1 MVVGIG
7 REIEGMAAGL
17 VVRARRVR
25 ITVGEEAGLIVG
37 QVPVGGGLGAG
48 RAELV
53 RGERRV
59 EGAQVVGRV
68 GDHPGDR
75 AGMGGRNL
83 VRLRMRRQ
91 HLRLRRRIVVRRR
104 TMTLALA
111 FSAA

>member
-1 MVVGIG
+1 
-7 REIEGMAAGL
+7 MAAGL
-17 VVRARRVR
+17 VVRAGRVR

-53 RGERRV
+53 RGERRA
-59 EGAQVVGRV
+59 EGAQLVGRVVGRV
-68 GDHPGDR
+68 GDHPVDR

-83 VRLRMRRQ
+83 VRLGMRRQ
-91 HLRLRRRIVVRRR
+91 HRQLRRRIGVRT
-104 TMTLALA
+104 TMTLVRA